1 MKRILFILL
10 CLTFC
15 GTNKSHAQVSVVSAP
30 ALETMTSTNLA
41 MTEGMMVSIQ
51 SMEQA
56 DRLLTELQKKTDW
69 LRRMESVQE
78 FIEIFTT
85 TACMIRDLAQ
95 SLDAAI
101 RLGLLDP
108 YQNCFNMF
116 VFRMNTNRIRQAQ
129 DVLNTLLTSGHQMS
143 AGQRIATIMQAM
155 DYYRMSQQS
164 LYGVK
169 VQVESLVRSYE
180 RMQDV
185 NKTAYDQ
192 YFRALGYTN

>member
-1 MKRILFILL
+1 MAAFS
-10 CLTFC
+10 
-15 GTNKSHAQVSVVSAP
+15 GTAKAQMAVVSAP
-30 ALETMTSTNLA
+30 ALETMTSTSLT

-56 DRLLTELQKKTDW
+56 DRLLSELQKKTDW
-69 LRRMESVQE
+69 LRSMESVQE

-85 TACMIRDLAQ
+85 TACMIRDLSQ

-129 DVLNTLLTSGHQMS
+129 DVLNTLLASGHQMT
-143 AGQRIATIMQAM
+143 AGQRLATIMQAM

-169 VQVESLVRSYE
+169 VQVESLVRSYN
-180 RMQDV
+180 RMQEISRV
-185 NKTAYDQ
+185 SYDM
-192 YFRALGYTN
+192 YMDALGFRP

>member
-1 MKRILFILL
+1 MKNLTILFLL
-10 CLTFC
+10 AAFS
-15 GTNKSHAQVSVVSAP
+15 GTAKAQMAVVSAP
-30 ALETMTSTNLA
+30 ALETMTSTSLT

-56 DRLLTELQKKTDW
+56 DRLLSELQKKTDW
-69 LRRMESVQE
+69 LRSMESVQE

-85 TACMIRDLAQ
+85 TACMIRDLSQ

-129 DVLNTLLTSGHQMS
+129 DVLNTLLASGHQMT
-143 AGQRIATIMQAM
+143 AGQRLATIMQAM

-169 VQVESLVRSYE
+169 VQVESLVRSYN
-180 RMQDV
+180 RMQEISRV
-185 NKTAYDQ
+185 SYDM
-192 YFRALGYTN
+192 YMDALGFRP

>member
-1 MKRILFILL
+1 MRNLTILFLLAILS
-10 CLTFC
+10 
-15 GTNKSHAQVSVVSAP
+15 GPAKAQMAVISAP
-30 ALETMTSTNLA
+30 ALETMTSTNLT

-56 DRLLTELQKKTDW
+56 DRLLSELQKKTDW
-69 LRRMESVQE
+69 LRSMESVQE

-85 TACMIRDLAQ
+85 TACMIRDLSQ
-95 SLDAAI
+95 SLNAAI

-129 DVLNTLLTSGHQMS
+129 DVLNTLLASGHQMT
-143 AGQRIATIMQAM
+143 AGQRLATIMQAM

-169 VQVESLVRSYE
+169 VQVESLVRSYNRIQE
-180 RMQDV
+180 INRV
-185 NKTAYDQ
+185 SYDM
-192 YFRALGYTN
+192 YMNALGLRT